1 MRNRDRIELDNAPLS
16 TQRKLTSVQFN
27 ELASLVATISEPDEL
42 VDRILRFVKRQLV
55 ADRVAL
61 FAYDAQGEVEL
72 SGAIGVDNTE
82 VEEIGEFSRSVIDE
96 ALESGGYLHIADA
109 KNQSEL
115 ANKPSVRKLNI
126 RSVLAA
132 PLMRQARIVGV
143 LYADTLEVPGAFVDG
158 DRELING
165 LAHLLAST
173 LEKAHDFQM
182 VRFKSGEPRNP
193 GSRRLHFNGVVGDSR
208 RMQKIFRLAM
218 AAARTEK
225 SVIITGEPGT
235 GKEVIAD
242 IVQQHGPRA
251 RMNYLKLNCAA
262 VPEHNLE
269 AELFGVAAGA
279 FTGVMAREGVFEL
292 ASGGTLF
299 LDEIG
304 ELSLSSQS
312 KLLRV
317 LEDKY
322 IRRVGGK
329 RLIAIDV
336 RILAATNTDLEK
348 AVAEGRFRQDL
359 FDRLNQFAIH
369 LPPLRERPDD
379 IRALAYH
386 FLAREKDLEG
396 QGRNLAIY
404 PPVLDWLEDSPLP
417 GNARELANVI
427 GKMAAIDSDGIL
439 SWDDLPPDVKAQRSL
454 QSPKFD
460 HGSSFDNMMA
470 IAESSILRRAL
481 DNADGRI
488 RKAARSLEMP
498 EATLRRRLKMLDLH
512 HPTKFQMRRT
522 FRPRSERRS
531 AQ

>member
-1 MRNRDRIELDNAPLS
+1 
-16 TQRKLTSVQFN
+16 
-27 ELASLVATISEPDEL
+27 
-42 VDRILRFVKRQLV
+42 
-55 ADRVAL
+55 
-61 FAYDAQGEVEL
+61 
-72 SGAIGVDNTE
+72 
-82 VEEIGEFSRSVIDE
+82 
-96 ALESGGYLHIADA
+96 
-109 KNQSEL
+109 
-115 ANKPSVRKLNI
+115 
-126 RSVLAA
+126 
-132 PLMRQARIVGV
+132 
-143 LYADTLEVPGAFVDG
+143 
-158 DRELING
+158 
-165 LAHLLAST
+165 
-173 LEKAHDFQM
+173 